1 MLKTKTHFYSFKKCD
16 SNYKVIEDLK
26 FDIFILNE
34 REFDVFISSLFDFM
48 KSEKNDV
55 VLLTP
60 ICFVDKNSFIKGF
73 KGAFVHNEHS

>member
-1 MLKTKTHFYSFKKCD
+1 MLNCCIVVVYDVGFNFVFVKIICTD
-16 SNYKVIEDLK
+16 
-26 FDIFILNE
+26 FILNE
-34 REFDVFISSLFDFM
+34 REFDVFIGSLFDFL